1 MSKIEL
7 KIDDVVVF
15 SNETNPVPAEP
26 VATDVIPDVQT
37 DAPGSPATDPTV
49 TPEPVKVEEP
59 VAPENNG

>member
-26 VATDVIPDVQT
+26 VVE
-37 DAPGSPATDPTV
+37 APVEPV
-49 TPEPVKVEEP
+49 VETPEPVKVEDTTTET
-59 VAPENNG
+59 NG

>member
-1 MSKIEL
+1 MKIEL

-26 VATDVIPDVQT
+26 VVEA
-37 DAPGSPATDPTV
+37 
-49 TPEPVKVEEP
+49 EPVKVEEP